1 MKLMKLCPQ
10 HIRLNHPL
18 PWNVHN
24 EPGQLLLRKGFVLTS
39 QDQIDALL
47 ARGMY
52 VDRDEYEQQ
61 ARKAAEAVSVAK
73 VDPFTLW
80 SNILKTVAQMLL
92 RPDSPTFVTEI
103 GQVSGTIQKAMKDD
117 IEIGSFE
124 MLHGQPVGYAVMHS
138 LQTAF
143 VACLVAERFGW
154 SESER
159 HTLMQSALT
168 MNISML
174 NLQNVLA
181 KQATPPTPEQRAEI
195 DAHPH
200 KSRDMLEAAGV
211 TDAAWLHTVEHH
223 HVTQG
228 GKPLPPDHGTFGPL
242 ACMIHYADVYLAKMS
257 PRATRPA
264 LAVNVAARELYVHAG
279 GAENPYVGAIIKE
292 MGLFPPG
299 TYVKLAN
306 GDTAVVTRKGAT
318 ANAPLVHSL
327 ISSDGWVF
335 PDTKLR
341 DTTKGEYKVVA
352 TVPRDNVLLRLN
364 RHRLFGYVAA

>member
-1 MKLMKLCPQ
+1 MSDMKLLRLCVQ

-24 EPGQLLLRKGFVLTS
+24 EPGQLLLSKGFVLTS

-52 VDRDEYEQQ
+52 VDQDEYEQQ

-80 SNILKTVAQMLL
+80 SNILKTVAQVLL

-200 KSRDMLEAAGV
+200 KSRAMLEAAGV
-211 TDAAWLHTVEHH
+211 TDAA
-223 HVTQG
+223 
-228 GKPLPPDHGTFGPL
+228 LPTRRGCTRSSTT
-242 ACMIHYADVYLAKMS
+242 MS
-257 PRATRPA
+257 PRGASLCRQIAAISAPWPA
-264 LAVNVAARELYVHAG
+264 
-279 GAENPYVGAIIKE
+279 
-292 MGLFPPG
+292 
-299 TYVKLAN
+299 
-306 GDTAVVTRKGAT
+306 
-318 ANAPLVHSL
+318 
-327 ISSDGWVF
+327 
-335 PDTKLR
+335 
-341 DTTKGEYKVVA
+341 
-352 TVPRDNVLLRLN
+352 
-364 RHRLFGYVAA
+364 